1 MLTNSKGANRMRR
14 LVLAA
19 VCIMGIMMVAA
30 GSASAN
36 TETGNEQNRAR
47 VNEAETLLASL
58 GYWVVKVDGVTDAST
73 RQAVIA
79 FQKAEGLKRTGVL
92 NDDLLARMRAA
103 ARPTARNAGEAHV
116 EIDLARQ
123 ILLLVD
129 DAGQVSRV
137 LAVSTGSGEWYVSE
151 GKRQKAV
158 TPTGEFKITRQIKG
172 NRKAPLGTIYYP
184 SYFHEGWAIH
194 GSNSIPVTPASH
206 GCARVPRFAEK
217 ELSNL
222 LHVGMPVYV
231 Y

>member
-1 MLTNSKGANRMRR
+1 MLTNSKGAKRLQK

-19 VCIMGIMMVAA
+19 VCITGIMTLA
-30 GSASAN
+30 GGTALAN
-36 TETGNEQNRAR
+36 KETENEQQRAR
-47 VNEAETLLASL
+47 VTEAEGLLASL
-58 GYWVVKVDGVTDAST
+58 GYWIVKVDGIADDST

-79 FQKAEGLKRTGVL
+79 FQKTEGWKRPGILNEDVL
-92 NDDLLARMRAA
+92 AKMRTASRPAA
-103 ARPTARNAGEAHV
+103 KRDGEAHV

-123 ILLLVD
+123 VLMLVD
-129 DAGQVSRV
+129 DGGQVTRV
-137 LAVSTGSGEWYVSE
+137 LAISTGSGEWYVSE
-151 GKRQKAV
+151 GKRQKAF
-158 TPTGEFKITRQIKG
+158 TPTGDFKITRQIKG

-217 ELSNL
+217 ELSSM
-222 LHVGMPVYV
+222 LHVGMPVFV

>member
-1 MLTNSKGANRMRR
+1 MLTNSKCAKRMRK

-19 VCIMGIMMVAA
+19 VCITGIMTLA
-30 GSASAN
+30 GGTALAN
-36 TETGNEQNRAR
+36 NESGNEQRKAR
-47 VNEAETLLASL
+47 VTEAETLLASL
-58 GYWVVKVDGVTDAST
+58 GYWIVKVDGVSDDST

-92 NDDLLARMRAA
+92 NEAVLEKMRTA
-103 ARPTARNAGEAHV
+103 ARPTAKHAGEAHV

-123 ILLLVD
+123 ILMLVD

-137 LAVSTGSGEWYVSE
+137 VAISTGSGEWYVSE
-151 GKRQKAV
+151 GKRQKAF

-217 ELSNL
+217 ELSNM
-222 LHVGMPVYV
+222 LHVGMPVFV

>member
-1 MLTNSKGANRMRR
+1 MLKNRKGAKRMQK
-14 LVLAA
+14 LVLSA
-19 VCIMGIMMVAA
+19 VCITGIMTLAGGTAA
-30 GSASAN
+30 AS
-36 TETGNEQNRAR
+36 TETANEQLKAR
-47 VNEAETLLASL
+47 VTEAETLLSNL
-58 GYWVVKVDGVTDAST
+58 GYWVLKVDGVTDAST

-79 FQKAEGLKRTGVL
+79 FQKAEGLKRTGIL
-92 NDDLLARMRAA
+92 NDDLLAKMRTA
-103 ARPTARNAGEAHV
+103 ARPTARNGGEAHV

-129 DAGQVSRV
+129 DAGQVTRV
-137 LAVSTGSGEWYVSE
+137 LAVSTGSNQWYVSE
-151 GKRQKAV
+151 GKRQKAY

-172 NRKAPLGTIYYP
+172 FRKAPLGNIYYP

-217 ELSNL
+217 ELSNM
-222 LHVGMPVYV
+222 LHVGMPVFV